1 MSELDKAIQELE
13 SELIQEGVAANAPK
27 KGAAPGE
34 KMEKGGD
41 YEDLG
46 EPVVDPEQKKGPDST
61 KSVKK
66 DSSASSKVALKAEAK
81 KVSEEEDEDED
92 EDEDEEEMSEGYKSK
107 SLMMDEINA
116 KLSGLKRSDLMA
128 AYEAMMNDD
137 DEDEDEDEEEM
148 EESFDERLAQIDVSE
163 DVSSLIAGEEL
174 SEEFKEKTHTIFEAA
189 IKSKLRS
196 EVARLEEEKEI
207 AIEEEVESFKSELTE
222 KVDSYLSYAINE
234 WMEENKLAIERG
246 LKSELAEDF
255 ISGLKGLFEEHYIDV
270 PNEKYD
276 VMEEQSEKIDE
287 LENKLN
293 ESFEKNIELSKA
305 VSKLVR
311 EKIIKES
318 AEGLTDTE
326 SDKFFSLAEE
336 IEFIDEESFVEK
348 LDTIKESYFQ
358 KSVKNLESI
367 DSEKLN
373 ESFEVEGSM
382 GKYMQAISKGKK

>member
-1 MSELDKAIQELE
+1 MSELDKAIEELE
-13 SELIQEGVAANAPK
+13 SELIQEGVAADAPK
-27 KGAAPGE
+27 KGAAPAE

-61 KSVKK
+61 KKIKK
-66 DSSASSKVALKAEAK
+66 DSTVSSKVALKAEAK
-81 KVSEEEDEDED
+81 KVSEEDEDED
-92 EDEDEEEMSEGYKSK
+92 DKEEDEEEMSEGYMNKEA
-107 SLMMDEINA
+107 MINA
-116 KLSGLKRSDLMA
+116 MYEKMKSYKRLDLQA

-137 DEDEDEDEEEM
+137 DEEDEEEI
-148 EESFDERLAQIDVSE
+148 EESFEERLSSIDVSE
-163 DVSSLIAGEEL
+163 DVSSLIDGEEL
-174 SEEFKEKTHTIFEAA
+174 TEDFKEKTHTIFEAA
-189 IKSKLRS
+189 IKSKLRG

-207 AIEEEVESFKSELTE
+207 AIEEEVESVKSELTE

-293 ESFEKNIELSKA
+293 ESFEKNIELSKS

-367 DSEKLN
+367 DSGKLN

-382 GKYMQAISKGKK
+382 GKYMQAISKVKK

>member
-1 MSELDKAIQELE
+1 MSELDKAIEELE

-27 KGAAPGE
+27 KGAVPAEPMG
-34 KMEKGGD
+34 KGAD
-41 YEDLG
+41 YEDLSSAVTH
-46 EPVVDPEQKKGPDST
+46 PLQDNPDST
-61 KSVKK
+61 KKIKK
-66 DSSASSKVALKAEAK
+66 DTSDASKVALKAEAK

-92 EDEDEEEMSEGYKSK
+92 DKEEEEMSESK
-107 SLMMDEINA
+107 MSKEDMINA
-116 KLSGLKRSDLMA
+116 MYEKLKGCDKKELQA
-128 AYEAMMNDD
+128 AYSKVMEEDEE
-137 DEDEDEDEEEM
+137 EDEDEDEEM

-382 GKYMQAISKGKK
+382 SKYMQAISKGKK

>member
-13 SELIQEGVAANAPK
+13 SELIEEGVAADAPK
-27 KGAAPGE
+27 RGAGPPEPMQKGA
-34 KMEKGGD
+34 D

-46 EPVVDPEQKKGPDST
+46 PAVTHPEDKSGPDSA
-61 KSVKK
+61 KKVKK

-81 KVSEEEDEDED
+81 KVSEEE
-92 EDEDEEEMSEGYKSK
+92 M
-107 SLMMDEINA
+107 
-116 KLSGLKRSDLMA
+116 
-128 AYEAMMNDD
+128 
-137 DEDEDEDEEEM
+137 EDEDEDEEEM
-148 EESFDERLAQIDVSE
+148 EEAYSSKKMKKEEEDMDDEDEDDEEEMEESFEDRLSNIDVSE

-373 ESFEVEGSM
+373 ESLEVDGSM
-382 GKYMQAISKGKK
+382 GKYMKAISKGKK

>member
-1 MSELDKAIQELE
+1 
-13 SELIQEGVAANAPK
+13 
-27 KGAAPGE
+27 
-34 KMEKGGD
+34 
-41 YEDLG
+41 
-46 EPVVDPEQKKGPDST
+46 
-61 KSVKK
+61 
-66 DSSASSKVALKAEAK
+66 
-81 KVSEEEDEDED
+81 
-92 EDEDEEEMSEGYKSK
+92 
-107 SLMMDEINA
+107 
-116 KLSGLKRSDLMA
+116 
-128 AYEAMMNDD
+128 
-137 DEDEDEDEEEM
+137 
-148 EESFDERLAQIDVSE
+148 
-163 DVSSLIAGEEL
+163 
-174 SEEFKEKTHTIFEAA
+174 
-189 IKSKLRS
+189 
-196 EVARLEEEKEI
+196 
-207 AIEEEVESFKSELTE
+207 
-222 KVDSYLSYAINE
+222 
-234 WMEENKLAIERG
+234 MEENKLAIERG

-293 ESFEKNIELSKA
+293 ESFEKNIELSKS

-382 GKYMQAISKGKK
+382 GKYMHAISKGKK